1 MKGIKKIFFI
11 WFLGLLSVMAVA
23 NHAVGADFLSPEKAF
38 QVIAETKDDANVH
51 LTVKPVDGYYV
62 YKESIKFKLLN
73 PDQHALIGL
82 PVLPKGKIKFDEN
95 FGKELETYPKSFQI
109 TLPVDRKLI
118 GQGFVLQM
126 ELQGCAD
133 KGICYPPMQLNFTLS
148 APNVVVAGIMPEE
161 AAETSVNSGGL
172 SALWAA
178 RDDAGQLSKLL
189 VNVSPWILLGAFFI
203 LGLAM
208 ALTPCV
214 LPMLPI
220 MSSVVFGSKTKQHKN
235 ISKIRATV
243 LAATYVLGMAL
254 MYSIAGMVTA
264 ALGANIQAYLQS
276 PWVLSLFSLM
286 LLALAA
292 SLFGFYELRLP
303 QSIHNKIDRVAGRQE
318 GGSLIGSFLLGAI
331 STLIASP
338 CVTAPLAGV
347 LAFIAHTGSVP
358 LGGLLLFIMAIGMG
372 LPLMLFAIGAK
383 GLLPKAGSWMLIVQ
397 KIFGVLLVALAA
409 WVASPIFM
417 STTAQRSEAT
427 HQLSSGL
434 VFNVVTTSSQL
445 EAALRS
451 AKDNKQLVLLDF
463 YADWC
468 VTCKEM
474 EVLTF
479 NEKNVANKLAAYQLI
494 QVDVTKNTA
503 DHQAILKRY
512 GLFGPPAIL
521 FFDRSGQEQVTNRVI
536 GFMKPERFLERLE

>member
-1 MKGIKKIFFI
+1 
-11 WFLGLLSVMAVA
+11 
-23 NHAVGADFLSPEKAF
+23 
-38 QVIAETKDDANVH
+38 
-51 LTVKPVDGYYV
+51 
-62 YKESIKFKLLN
+62 
-73 PDQHALIGL
+73 
-82 PVLPKGKIKFDEN
+82 
-95 FGKELETYPKSFQI
+95 
-109 TLPVDRKLI
+109 
-118 GQGFVLQM
+118 
-126 ELQGCAD
+126 
-133 KGICYPPMQLNFTLS
+133 
-148 APNVVVAGIMPEE
+148 MPEE
-161 AAETSVNSGGL
+161 AVETSVNSGGL

-235 ISKIRATV
+235 ISKIRATI
-243 LAATYVLGMAL
+243 LATTYVLGMAV

-264 ALGANIQAYLQS
+264 ALGANIQAYLQN

-383 GLLPKAGSWMLIVQ
+383 GLLPRAGSWMLIVQ

-445 EAALRS
+445 DATLKL
-451 AKDNKQLVLLDF
+451 AKENKQLVLLDF

-479 NEKNVANKLAAYQLI
+479 NEKNVANKLAAYHLI

-503 DHQAILKRY
+503 DHQALLKRY

>member
-1 MKGIKKIFFI
+1 MMSSKKLFFVWI
-11 WFLGLLSVMAVA
+11 LGLINFMTITNYAI
-23 NHAVGADFLSPEKAF
+23 GADFLSPEKAF

-51 LTVKPVDGYYV
+51 ITVKPVDGYYV

-73 PDQHALIGL
+73 PDKQVLIGL

-109 TLPVDRKLI
+109 TLPVDKELI
-118 GQGFVLQM
+118 VKGFVLQM

-133 KGICYPPMQLNFTLS
+133 KGVCYPPMQLNFTLS
-148 APNVVVAGIMPEE
+148 APNVVVAGIIPEE
-161 AAETSVNSGGL
+161 AQETSIHSGGL
-172 SALWAA
+172 VDLWAA

-189 VNVSPWILLGAFFI
+189 ANVSPWILLGAFFI

-235 ISKIRATV
+235 ISKIRATI
-243 LAATYVLGMAL
+243 LASTYVLGMAL
-254 MYSIAGMVTA
+254 MYSIAGMITA
-264 ALGANIQAYLQS
+264 ALGSNIQIYLQN
-276 PWVLSLFSLM
+276 PWVLSFFSLM

-318 GGSLIGSFLLGAI
+318 GGSLVGSFLLGAM

-358 LGGLLLFIMAIGMG
+358 LGGLLLFIMAMGMG

-383 GLLPKAGSWMLIVQ
+383 GLLPRAGSWMLIVQ
-397 KIFGVLLVALAA
+397 KLFGVLLVLLAA

-417 STTAQRSEAT
+417 NTSAQRSEAT

-434 VFNVVTTSSQL
+434 VFNVVTTSGQL
-445 EAALRS
+445 DSALKL
-451 AKDNKQLVLLDF
+451 AKENQQLVLLDF

-479 NEKNVANKLAAYQLI
+479 NQKNVTKKLVDYQLI

-503 DHQAILKRY
+503 DHQAILKRFS
-512 GLFGPPAIL
+512 LFGPPAIL

>member
-1 MKGIKKIFFI
+1 MMSIKKIFFI
-11 WFLGLLSVMAVA
+11 WFVGLLNVMAVT
-23 NHAVGADFLSPEKAF
+23 NHAVAADFLSPEKAF

-51 LTVKPVDGYYV
+51 ITVKPVDGYYV

-73 PDQHALIGL
+73 PDKQELIGL

-109 TLPVDRKLI
+109 TLPVDKELI
-118 GQGFVLQM
+118 GKGFFLQM

-148 APNVVVAGIMPEE
+148 ATNVVVAGIMPEE
-161 AAETSVNSGGL
+161 AETSVNSGGL

-189 VNVSPWILLGAFFI
+189 VNVSSWILLGSFFI

-235 ISKIRATV
+235 ISKTRATI
-243 LAATYVLGMAL
+243 LAITYVLGMAL

-264 ALGANIQAYLQS
+264 ALGANIQAYLQN

-303 QSIHNKIDRVAGRQE
+303 QSIHNKIDSVAGRQE

-383 GLLPKAGSWMLIVQ
+383 GLLPRAGSWMLIVQ
-397 KIFGVLLVALAA
+397 KIFGVLLVALAV

-445 EAALRS
+445 EAAWKL
-451 AKDNKQLVLLDF
+451 AKENKQLVLLDF

-512 GLFGPPAIL
+512 ALFGPPAIL

>member
-1 MKGIKKIFFI
+1 
-11 WFLGLLSVMAVA
+11 
-23 NHAVGADFLSPEKAF
+23 
-38 QVIAETKDDANVH
+38 
-51 LTVKPVDGYYV
+51 
-62 YKESIKFKLLN
+62 
-73 PDQHALIGL
+73 
-82 PVLPKGKIKFDEN
+82 
-95 FGKELETYPKSFQI
+95 
-109 TLPVDRKLI
+109 
-118 GQGFVLQM
+118 
-126 ELQGCAD
+126 
-133 KGICYPPMQLNFTLS
+133 
-148 APNVVVAGIMPEE
+148 
-161 AAETSVNSGGL
+161 
-172 SALWAA
+172 
-178 RDDAGQLSKLL
+178 
-189 VNVSPWILLGAFFI
+189 
-203 LGLAM
+203 
-208 ALTPCV
+208 
-214 LPMLPI
+214 
-220 MSSVVFGSKTKQHKN
+220 
-235 ISKIRATV
+235 
-243 LAATYVLGMAL
+243 
-254 MYSIAGMVTA
+254 
-264 ALGANIQAYLQS
+264 
-276 PWVLSLFSLM
+276 
-286 LLALAA
+286 
-292 SLFGFYELRLP
+292 
-303 QSIHNKIDRVAGRQE
+303 VAGRQE
-318 GGSLIGSFLLGAI
+318 GGNLIGSFLLGAI

-383 GLLPKAGSWMLIVQ
+383 GLLPRAGSWMLIVQ

-409 WVASPIFM
+409 WVALPIFM

-445 EAALRS
+445 DATLKL
-451 AKDNKQLVLLDF
+451 AKENKQLVLLDF

-479 NEKNVANKLAAYQLI
+479 NEKNVANKLAAYHLI

-503 DHQAILKRY
+503 DHQALLKRY

>member
-1 MKGIKKIFFI
+1 MMGIKKIFFVWI
-11 WFLGLLSVMAVA
+11 AGLFSLMTFA
-23 NHAVGADFLSPEKAF
+23 NHADATDFLPPEKAF

-51 LTVKPVDGYYV
+51 ITVKPVDGYYV

-73 PDQHALIGL
+73 RDKQALIDL
-82 PVLPKGKIKFDEN
+82 PLLPKGKIKFDEN
-95 FGKELETYPKSFQI
+95 FGKELETYPKPFQI
-109 TLPVDRKLI
+109 NLPVDKELI
-118 GQGFVLQM
+118 SKGFILQM

-133 KGICYPPMQLNFTLS
+133 KGICYPPMQLNFTVS
-148 APNVVVAGIMPEE
+148 APNVVVAGILPADATE
-161 AAETSVNSGGL
+161 APVSSGGL
-172 SALWAA
+172 GALWAA

-189 VNVSPWILLGAFFI
+189 ANISPWILLGAFFI

-220 MSSVVFGSKTKQHKN
+220 MSSVVFGSKTEQHKN
-235 ISKIRATV
+235 ISKIRATI
-243 LAATYVLGMAL
+243 LATTYVLGMAI
-254 MYSIAGMVTA
+254 MYSVAGMITA
-264 ALGANIQAYLQS
+264 ALGSNIQIYLQN

-303 QSIHNKIDRVAGRQE
+303 QSIHNKIDRVAGRQN
-318 GGSLIGSFLLGAI
+318 GGSLIGSFFLGAI

-383 GLLPKAGSWMLIVQ
+383 GLLPRAGSWMLIVQ

-417 STTAQRSEAT
+417 NTVTQRSEAT

-445 EAALRS
+445 EIALKL
-451 AKDNKQLVLLDF
+451 AKENKQLVLLDF

-479 NEKNVANKLAAYQLI
+479 NEKKVAHKLASYQLI

-503 DHQAILKRY
+503 DHQEILKRY
-512 GLFGPPAIL
+512 SLFGPPAIL
-521 FFDRSGQEQVTNRVI
+521 FFDRAGQEQVANRVI

>member
-1 MKGIKKIFFI
+1 MTSTKKLFFVWI
-11 WFLGLLSVMAVA
+11 VGLINFLAITNYA
-23 NHAVGADFLSPEKAF
+23 IGADFLSPEKAF

-73 PDQHALIGL
+73 PDQQALIGL

-95 FGKELETYPKSFQI
+95 FGKELETYPKSFKI
-109 TLPVDRKLI
+109 NLPVNKELI
-118 GQGFVLQM
+118 GKGFVLQM

-148 APNVVVAGIMPEE
+148 APNVVVTGIMPEE

-208 ALTPCV
+208 ALSPCV

-235 ISKIRATV
+235 ISKIRATI
-243 LAATYVLGMAL
+243 LAAAYVLGMAL
-254 MYSIAGMVTA
+254 MYSIAGMITA
-264 ALGANIQAYLQS
+264 ALGSNIQIYLQN

-318 GGSLIGSFLLGAI
+318 GGSFVGAFFLGAI

-383 GLLPKAGSWMLIVQ
+383 GLLPRAGKWMLIVQ

-417 STTAQRSEAT
+417 SATAQRSEAT

-434 VFNVVTTSSQL
+434 VFNVVTTSGQL
-445 EAALRS
+445 DSALKL
-451 AKDNKQLVLLDF
+451 AKENKQLVLLDF

-479 NEKNVANKLAAYQLI
+479 NEKNVTKKLAAYQLI
-494 QVDVTKNTA
+494 QVDVTRNTA

-512 GLFGPPAIL
+512 SLFGPPAIL

-536 GFMKPERFLERLE
+536 GFMKPERFIERLE